1 MLLCAAQGPQGL
13 QQSVVV
19 PGVPD
24 GQAEILLPAQLGRQ
38 VLHQDAAVH
47 QQVPGDGLA
56 DRPPS
61 SSTMR

>member
-13 QQSVVV
+13 QQPVVV

-38 VLHQDAAVH
+38 VLHQDAVVMAR
-47 QQVPGDGLA
+47 A